1 MKYIGLD
8 TETGGFEGTSLLTAY
23 FSVQDE
29 AFNELDSLEL
39 LMKPEDGK
47 YIVTAEAL
55 RINGIDLKQHDLK
68 AMTYKEAGQ
77 KLYDFLNGNSM
88 MGQNKLIPV
97 GHNVQFDIQKLIE
110 FLISKGSWQKFVSY
124 RTMDTGVVAR
134 ACIQAG
140 LIPSSVTGSLGSI
153 AEYFGIPTD
162 DAHTADYDVFMTM
175 TVLEKMLELMR
186 NGKR

>member
-1 MKYIGLD
+1 MKYVALD
-8 TETGGFEGTSLLTAY
+8 TETGGFEGTSLLTAF

-29 AFNELDSLEL
+29 NFKELDSLMLE
-39 LMKPEDGK
+39 MKPEDGK

-55 RINGIDLKQHDLK
+55 RINGIDLKLHDQR
-68 AMTYKEAGQ
+68 AVTYKEAGT
-77 KLYDFLNGNSM
+77 KLYNFLNGNSVL
-88 MGQNKLIPV
+88 GSDKLIPV

-110 FLISKGSWQKFVSY
+110 FLISKNSWQKFVSY

-140 LIPSSVTGSLGSI
+140 LIPSSVTGSLSSI
-153 AEYFGIPTD
+153 AEYFGMDTNA
-162 DAHTADYDVFMTM
+162 AHTADYDVFMTM